1 MHVKIVLTCNGF
13 SDEIIQE
20 SVWAVSLNGM
30 HYEIDSI
37 PFFAPNIALGDVVTV
52 ESEDGLLHF
61 DDFVKSSGNS
71 TLQIVFFEKDYFNS
85 LVKELESD
93 GCTWEGYDGGYL
105 SVNVPS
111 DINYGIVKRK
121 LLSYSGKKLIDFRE
135 ACLSEKHLAESF
147 L

>member
-20 SVWAVSLNGM
+20 SVWAVSLNEM

-85 LVKELESD
+85 LVTELESD
-93 GCTWEGYDGGYL
+93 GCTWEGYDDGYL

-135 ACLSEKHLAESF
+135 ACLSEKHFAESF